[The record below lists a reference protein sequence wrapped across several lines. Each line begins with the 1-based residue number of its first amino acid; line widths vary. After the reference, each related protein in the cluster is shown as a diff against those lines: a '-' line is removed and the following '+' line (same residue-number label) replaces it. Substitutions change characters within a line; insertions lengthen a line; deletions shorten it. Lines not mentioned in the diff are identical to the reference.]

1 MSTTEA
7 RQKTSDN
14 DSLKQSSST
23 PAPSEEQPT
32 NVLDNESCHKSSG
45 ESLEESSSKPA
56 PSEEQPTN
64 VSENDSCNNNS
75 EDSLQHNTSIPEP
88 SQKEH
93 TKSPVCANCPICSPS
108 TNVIDICLRHPLW
121 DEGVYELTQMEF
133 DPHLVGIQVAASSPR
148 CIL

>member
-1 MSTTEA
+1 MVRAGQIINVWDWDDE
-7 RQKTSDN
+7 TSDN

-93 TKSPVCANCPICSPS
+93 TKSPYV
-108 TNVIDICLRHPLW
+108 VR
-121 DEGVYELTQMEF
+121 
-133 DPHLVGIQVAASSPR
+133 ASSMADLLQKQKAKTADVKTPNVETPMSN
-148 CIL
+148 I